1 MVAVN
6 TIAPTSVTSDMSVS
20 ATLDLYSMMT
30 DTTVTVCI
38 KFRQSF
44 YAVNQA
50 IKGLKCV
57 AVFSIRL
64 YTFDSC
70 KHLPNIVTLYV
81 YV

>member
-1 MVAVN
+1 MVVVN
-6 TIAPTSVTSDMSVS
+6 TIALILVTSDMSVS

-30 DTTVTVCI
+30 DTTVIVCI

-44 YAVNQA
+44 YAANQA

-57 AVFSIRL
+57 AVFSIRW